1 MPDVFISYARDEVAT
16 ADRVVAA
23 LRALGYEV
31 WRDDEIPPHR
41 VYAEVLAER
50 IDAAKAVL
58 VLWSPKAA
66 KSQWVRSEADRARAQ
81 DKLVQAMM
89 APVSL
94 PMPFDQ
100 IQCADLAG
108 WTGEAT
114 SGPWRKLIASLAE
127 MSGRAP
133 AEPAAVRPAAAAS
146 PAGGPPSVAVPPFA
160 VPLSAGG
167 EGEAERLIAEGVADE
182 LVTALSRFPQLKVI
196 GGEAARRPGA
206 RFMLE
211 GSVRRAGA
219 QVRISVK
226 LTDARDGAQIWA
238 ERFDGS
244 ADDAFALQDRA
255 AAAAAAG
262 VMNAIDAVETR
273 RVLALPPDQLSPYEL
288 FLRAVHLERVF
299 TREALEE
306 GTALL
311 ELATA
316 RDPTFGP
323 ALAFAALTNS
333 LIVMNGWAD
342 DAEEATRRALDLA
355 RQALATARLDA
366 DSLSTVATVFIWVG
380 EDPAGCDA
388 MVARAIAQNPDA
400 TLPWFASGWVRL
412 FGGEPALAIEHFERH
427 LAMDPRSTLQAFVAG
442 GIGTALVLLH
452 RFDEA
457 APRLRESLRTVPD
470 QRMFR
475 AALIACLAYL
485 GRREE
490 AGAMF
495 AELPDQ
501 ARKNFL
507 GLFRR
512 EADRVLMR
520 EGLRLA
526 APRRSRQPRRP
537 GVRYG
542 RQR

>member
-1 MPDVFISYARDEVAT
+1 MSDVFISYARDEAAT
-16 ADRVVAA
+16 AEQVVAA

-31 WRDDEIPPHR
+31 WRDDQIPPHR
-41 VYAEVLAER
+41 DYSEVLAER

-81 DKLVQAMM
+81 GKLVQAMI
-89 APVSL
+89 APARL

-100 IQCADLAG
+100 IQCEDLAG
-108 WTGEAT
+108 WLGDGVA
-114 SGPWRKLIASLAE
+114 PAWKKLVASLAE

-133 AEPAAVRPAAAAS
+133 AEPVAARPAAS
-146 PAGGPPSVAVPPFA
+146 SSAGGPPTVAVPPFA
-160 VPLSAGG
+160 RG
-167 EGEAERLIAEGVADE
+167 EDDAERLIAEGVADE

-196 GGEAARRPGA
+196 GGEGARHPGA
-206 RFMLE
+206 RFVLE
-211 GSVRRAGA
+211 GVVRRAAA
-219 QVRISVK
+219 QVRISIK
-226 LTDARDGAQIWA
+226 LTDTGDDTQIWA
-238 ERFDGS
+238 ERFDG
-244 ADDAFALQDRA
+244 AAEDAFGLQDRA

-262 VMNAIDAVETR
+262 VMNAVDAAETR
-273 RVLALPPDQLSPYEL
+273 RVLALPPGQLSAYEL

-299 TREALEE
+299 TREALQE

-311 ELATA
+311 ELAIA
-316 RDPTFGP
+316 RDPNFGP

-333 LIVMNGWAD
+333 LMVMNGWAD
-342 DAEEATRRALDLA
+342 DADAITRKSLELA
-355 RQALATARLDA
+355 RRALATARLDA

-388 MVARAIAQNPDA
+388 MVARAMAQNPGA
-400 TLPWFASGWVRL
+400 PLPWFASGWVRL
-412 FGGEPALAIEHFERH
+412 FGGEPALATESFERH
-427 LAMDPRSTLQAFVAG
+427 MAIDPRSTLQAFVAG
-442 GIGTALVLLH
+442 GIGTALMLEH

-457 APRLRESLRTVPD
+457 APRLREALRAVPD

-475 AALIACLAYL
+475 AALIACLAFL

-495 AELPDQ
+495 AELPEQ

-512 EADRVLMR
+512 EADRALMR

-526 APRRSRQPRRP
+526 APRGPRQPRP

-542 RQR
+542 RRR